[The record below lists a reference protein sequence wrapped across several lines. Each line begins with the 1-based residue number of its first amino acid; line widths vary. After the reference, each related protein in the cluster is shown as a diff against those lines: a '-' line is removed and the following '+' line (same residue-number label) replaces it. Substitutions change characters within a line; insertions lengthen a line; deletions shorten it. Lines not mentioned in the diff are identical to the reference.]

1 MHGISFRRLQRIA
14 CIHSPKRP
22 TLRPTRYTYEEVS
35 AADQGLESGGPDK
48 VPIPKRPPS
57 AARIAIT
64 DITLWDDLF
73 DSMLVCRVGDWMSTS
88 AERYSSTPTKA
99 ELGIAGARGL
109 KQRKSDRVWQSTLY
123 ASKSNRI
130 TVSSPSPL
138 DQDTEMQILYCR
150 ESMRRI
156 QH

>member
-1 MHGISFRRLQRIA
+1 MHGISFRRSQRIQ

-35 AADQGLESGGPDK
+35 PADQGIESGGPEK

-64 DITLWDDLF
+64 DITSRDDSF

-99 ELGIAGARGL
+99 ELGITSPRGSEAEEIKSCLAKYTLPIKVQSDYRIESVTARS
-109 KQRKSDRVWQSTLY
+109 RYRDADTL
-123 ASKSNRI
+123 
-130 TVSSPSPL
+130 L
-138 DQDTEMQILYCR
+138 
-150 ESMRRI
+150 
-156 QH
+156 